1 MEIVIGVLVILCLM
15 AVIQWQR
22 AKRKHQVAELEL
34 ERTMQ
39 LFDVSLEV
47 NSTIRK
53 QDLLV
58 KIMETSS
65 RIMNAEA
72 SSVILVDEEK
82 GELFFDLALGAKGD
96 EVREIRLKIGEGIAG
111 WVAQTGKSVK
121 IDDAA
126 RDERWSSKVAKR
138 VDYPTR
144 NMLCVPLVSKGKIIG
159 VLQVLNKR
167 GDTPFTERDLQL
179 LESIASPTAAS
190 LENAML
196 YDALEKSVH
205 ALKVT
210 TAAKER
216 MESELRIATDI
227 QMGFLPRKT
236 LSLQSRAADGEIG
249 DLGGEM
255 LIRVQAEAQATIRPA
270 REVGGDFY
278 DYFRIDEN
286 RLFFVLGDVSDKGI
300 PAALFMAVTM
310 TLLKGKMYVELTPGE
325 LLTAVNQE
333 LYKDDSTMFA
343 TIFCGVLDVATGQL
357 LYSDGGHCP
366 PYMVRANG
374 EAELLKGKK
383 GLPLGVIDDML
394 YMDNE
399 TMLAPGDRIILYT
412 DGITEAEDHVQNQY
426 GFVRLKDVLVRE
438 KSSKPEQ
445 LLSQMVQDVDRF
457 ADGAVQS
464 DDIAVLII
472 DRNLIP

>member
-1 MEIVIGVLVILCLM
+1 MNVLVGVLVVVCLM

-22 AKRKHQVAELEL
+22 SQRKRLDAELEL
-34 ERTMQ
+34 QRTMQ

-47 NSTIRK
+47 NSTIKK
-53 QDLLV
+53 QDLLI

-72 SSVILVDEEK
+72 SSVILVDEDK
-82 GELFFDLALGAKGD
+82 GELFFDLALGEKGD
-96 EVREIRLKIGEGIAG
+96 EVREIRLRIGEGIAG

-126 RDERWSSKVAKR
+126 QDERWSSKVAKR
-138 VDYPTR
+138 VEYPTR

-167 GDTPFTERDLQL
+167 GDAPFTDRDLQL
-179 LESIASPTAAS
+179 LESIASPTAAA

-196 YDALEKSVH
+196 YDALEKSIH
-205 ALKVT
+205 ALKIT

-227 QMGFLPRKT
+227 QMGFLPRK
-236 LSLQSRAADGEIG
+236 SLCLRSADSVEAKEGLEP
-249 DLGGEM
+249 
-255 LIRVQAEAQATIRPA
+255 AQADAHAIIRPA

-278 DYFRIDEN
+278 DYFCIDAN

-310 TLLKGKMYVELTPGE
+310 TLLKGKMTAVMTPGE

-343 TIFCGVLDVATGQL
+343 TIFCGVLDVASGQL
-357 LYSDGGHCP
+357 QYSDGGHCP
-366 PYMVRANG
+366 PYVVRNDG
-374 EAELLKGKK
+374 SVELLKGKK
-383 GLPLGVIDDML
+383 GLPLGVMDDTYYLNNEAML
-394 YMDNE
+394 GI
-399 TMLAPGDRIILYT
+399 GDRLILYT
-412 DGITEAEDHVQNQY
+412 DGITEAEDQQLEQY
-426 GFVRLKDVLVRE
+426 GFERLKQVLNRE
-438 KSSKPEQ
+438 QTSDAEQ
-445 LLSQMVQDVDRF
+445 LLAHMVKDVDGF
-457 ADGAVQS
+457 ANGAVQS
-464 DDIAVLII
+464 DDIAVLLI
-472 DRNLIP
+472 DRNRLK